1 MYHSAGGGRPCG
13 LPGYKEVTRACY
25 GSSSKPNATRETMRT
40 EQPGRYVSSLTR
52 GTLAMILAGGR
63 GSRLKNL
70 TLSRA
75 KPATPFGGKYRI
87 IDFPL
92 SNCVNS
98 GIRRMAVLTQYKAHD
113 LIVHLQRAWGGLRGE
128 FGEFVEILP
137 AQQQIDVS
145 WYKGTADAVYQ
156 NLGYLGRH
164 APDYVL
170 ILAGDHI
177 YKMDYGLMI
186 AQHVDTGADITVG
199 TVEVPIERAKE
210 FGVVTVDDSHRIHH
224 FLEKPSNP
232 EPMPGREGI
241 VLASMGI
248 YVFGR
253 EYLER
258 VLNLDAGDEESAH
271 DFGRNIVP
279 DAIARGDRVSAYVF
293 QDAETKVQHY
303 WRDVGNVDAFYEAN
317 LELTHVSPELN
328 LYDEE
333 WPIWTYQ
340 AQLPPAKFVL
350 DDPSRQGRA
359 VNSMVSGGCI
369 ISGGLVRES
378 LLFSNVRVSQ
388 YASVTGSVVLPDV
401 TIGEGCRLH
410 RVVVDEDVVLP
421 AGTVIGENPDEDRR
435 RYYVTRKGVTLVTPD
450 MLEKR

>member
-1 MYHSAGGGRPCG
+1 
-13 LPGYKEVTRACY
+13 
-25 GSSSKPNATRETMRT
+25 MRT
-40 EQPGRYVSSLTR
+40 EKPGRYVSSLTR
-52 GTLAMILAGGR
+52 GTLALILAGGR

-98 GIRRMAVLTQYKAHD
+98 GIRRIAVLTQYKAHD
-113 LIVHLQRAWGGLRGE
+113 LIVHLQRAWGSLRGE

-156 NLGYLGRH
+156 NLEYLRRH
-164 APDYVL
+164 APDYLL

-186 AQHVDTGADITVG
+186 AQHVDMGADITVG
-199 TVEVPIERAKE
+199 TVEVPSERAKE
-210 FGVVTVDDSHRIHH
+210 FGVVTIDEDQRIHR
-224 FLEKPSNP
+224 FVEKPAHP

-248 YVFGR
+248 YVFSH
-253 EYLER
+253 EYLEN
-258 VLNLDAGDEESAH
+258 VLREDAGDEESAH
-271 DFGRNIVP
+271 DFGRDVVP
-279 DAIARGDRVSAYVF
+279 AAIGRGDKVCAYVF

-303 WRDVGNVDAFYEAN
+303 WRDVGNVDAFFEAN
-317 LELTHVSPELN
+317 MELTHVSPELN
-328 LYDEE
+328 LYDEQ

-350 DDPSRQGRA
+350 DDPTRQGRA

-369 ISGGLVRES
+369 ISGALVRDS
-378 LLFSNVRVSQ
+378 LLFSNVRVAQ
-388 YASVTGSVVLPDV
+388 HASVTHSIILPDATV
-401 TIGEGCRLH
+401 GEGCRLD

-421 AGTVIGENPDEDRR
+421 PGTVIGENLEEDRR
-435 RYYVTRKGVTLVTPD
+435 RFFVTKNGVVLVTAD
-450 MLEKR
+450 MLEEP